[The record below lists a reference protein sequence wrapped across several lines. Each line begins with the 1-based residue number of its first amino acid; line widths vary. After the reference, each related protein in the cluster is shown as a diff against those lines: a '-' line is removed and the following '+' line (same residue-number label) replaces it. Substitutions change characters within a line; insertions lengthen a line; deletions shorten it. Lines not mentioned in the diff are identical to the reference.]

1 MMFYLSGMIRNR
13 KHASSY
19 GLGGVLLQEDAKKNR
34 EVVAYASRTLSCS
47 EKKYSQIEKE
57 ALALAY
63 AAEHFKDF
71 IIGIEI
77 VLETDHKPLVQILQT
92 KALDDLTPRLQRI
105 RMRLMWYDYK
115 VIYVPGKQ
123 LVLADCLSRNP
134 IEEDHSLKDEFE
146 EEISH
151 YVRFVISHWPVSNS
165 FLQRIKEEQGK
176 DIVCR
181 KLKDFCLGTW
191 PNKDRLPSGLS
202 VHEGHLGINKCRDR
216 ARQSIWWLG
225 LNTQLKH
232 LIESCPQCIEHR
244 INNKDF
250 FVKEAFP
257 DRPWQKTLTVAE
269 VISKCKEVFA
279 RFGIPEIVRSD
290 CGTQFAFEF
299 RKFAADYDFEHITS
313 SPKYSQ
319 SNGAAETAVKIAKS
333 IIKKCKDDIALG
345 FLAYRTTPLDNGFT
359 PAELM
364 FSRKI
369 RSRVPI
375 LPRYLGSF
383 KEHNKI
389 KVKEQERKDKQEH
402 NYNKRHRSRKL
413 SKLNVN
419 DLVWNV
425 SVDENADEHIVKAD
439 TNGDVETRDAS
450 EVESEA
456 ENTEPES
463 GGANVSLRRSERDR
477 KPNTRFRDFFM
488 W

>member
-1 MMFYLSGMIRNR
+1 RD
-13 KHASSY
+13 
-19 GLGGVLLQEDAKKNR
+19 LL
-34 EVVAYASRTLSCS
+34 
-47 EKKYSQIEKE
+47 
-57 ALALAY
+57 
-63 AAEHFKDF
+63 
-71 IIGIEI
+71 
-77 VLETDHKPLVQILQT
+77 
-92 KALDDLTPRLQRI
+92 
-105 RMRLMWYDYK
+105 
-115 VIYVPGKQ
+115 
-123 LVLADCLSRNP
+123 
-134 IEEDHSLKDEFE
+134 
-146 EEISH
+146 
-151 YVRFVISHWPVSNS
+151 
-165 FLQRIKEEQGK
+165 IK
-176 DIVCR
+176 
-181 KLKDFCLGTW
+181 
-191 PNKDRLPSGLS
+191 

-257 DRPWQKTLTVAE
+257 DRPWQKVGMDLFKLDVWYIVIMDYYSRYFEFFSLKTLTVAE

-419 DLVWNV
+419 DLVWV
-425 SVDENADEHIVKAD
+425 IDIRTYARVVKAD
-439 TNGDVETRDAS
+439 RNPNAYVIKMGRGSV
-450 EVESEA
+450 
-456 ENTEPES
+456 
-463 GGANVSLRRSERDR
+463 LRRNR
-477 KPNTRFRDFFM
+477 
-488 W
+488 